1 MNERE
6 NVENALAGS
15 EAREAVARRSP
26 SSSAEAIDAAV
37 RKHLAAE
44 EYFVRHH
51 REQQQKAVEP
61 DNAVEMLEP
70 VEDAG
75 AGGAEERPGP

>member
-6 NVENALAGS
+6 NVENALAAS

-26 SSSAEAIDAAV
+26 SSSAEAIDAAL

-51 REQQQKAVEP
+51 GEQRRKAAESEKT
-61 DNAVEMLEP
+61 AESLEP

-75 AGGAEERPGP
+75 AGGAGERPGP